1 MGAFLLS
8 KYILYKE
15 GDEKVKEI
23 CVVIFVLMMIGVGV
37 YSKKK
42 VRSSNDFLLGGRNM
56 GGWVSA
62 FAYGT
67 SYFSAVIFIG
77 YAGAQGWEFGVPI
90 TWIGIC
96 NAIFGCFLAWKIL
109 AKKTRDMTQRLDART
124 MPEFFEKRYDSK
136 PMKLVSA
143 LIIFIFLV
151 PYTASVYKGLGYI
164 LTSSFNIDF
173 NLAIFFMAL
182 LTAVYLL
189 LGGYVATAINDLI
202 QGVIMLVGCICMVV
216 FVVNHPDV
224 GGLSK
229 GLSQLKQIDPS
240 LTAVFSGGDKT
251 LPLIGLILM
260 TSFGVW
266 GLPQMIHKYYAIKD
280 DDAIKKGTI
289 IASIFALVIGGSA
302 YFTGSLG
309 RLFFIDPATGT
320 AVMPGATVA
329 APDSGMAD
337 VIIPTML
344 ERALPD
350 ALMGIIIVLILSAS
364 MSTLAS
370 LVLVSS
376 STISIDFIKGFVK
389 ENISDKAMMILM
401 RILCFIFVG
410 ISYVLAISGPST
422 IVSLMSLSWG
432 VISGMFLGPYVWGIW
447 WKKTTKIGAWSGMI
461 GGGLMMSIGTILSN
475 KGLLQQGLTSPV
487 ISSLAMIISC
497 VSVPLVS
504 LVTTQMNEH
513 YVAKVFDET
522 IE

>member
-1 MGAFLLS
+1 MVGVGIYS
-8 KYILYKE
+8 KR
-15 GDEKVKEI
+15 KVK
-23 CVVIFVLMMIGVGV
+23 
-37 YSKKK
+37 
-42 VRSSNDFLLGGRNM
+42 SSNDFLLGGRNM

-96 NAIFGCFLAWKIL
+96 NGIFGCYLAWKVL
-109 AKKTRDMTQRLDART
+109 AKRTRQMTQRLDART
-124 MPEFFEKRYDSK
+124 MPEFFEKRYDSRN
-136 PMKLVSA
+136 MKFVSA

-164 LTSSFNIDF
+164 LQSSFNISF

-202 QGVIMLVGCICMVV
+202 QGVIMLVGCVLMVLY
-216 FVVNHPDV
+216 VVNHPNV
-224 GGLSK
+224 GGLSE
-229 GLSQLKQIDPS
+229 GFTRLNQLDPD
-240 LTAVFSGGDKT
+240 LTSIFSGGSKT
-251 LPLIGLILM
+251 LPLIGLIIM

-280 DDAIKKGTI
+280 ETAIQKGTI
-289 IASIFALVIGGSA
+289 ISTIFALIIGGSA

-309 RLFFIDPATGT
+309 RLFFIDEASGV
-320 AVMPGATVA
+320 AVMPGATVEA
-329 APDSGMAD
+329 ANSGMAD
-337 VIIPTML
+337 MIIPIML
-344 ERALPD
+344 ESTLPT

-376 STISIDFIKGFVK
+376 STISIDFVKGFVNPK
-389 ENISDKAMMILM
+389 MSDKAMMIMM
-401 RILCFIFVG
+401 RVFCFIFVAV
-410 ISYVLAISGPST
+410 SYLLAVGQSST

-432 VISGMFLGPYVWGIW
+432 VISGMFLGPYVFGIW
-447 WKKTTKIGAWSGMI
+447 WKKTTKLGAWSGFIVGGLVMI
-461 GGGLMMSIGTILSN
+461 GGTVLSN
-475 KGLLQQGLTSPV
+475 KGMLPSAITGPV
-487 ISSLAMIISC
+487 ISSLAMLASC
-497 VSVPLVS
+497 ISVPVVS
-504 LVTTQMNEH
+504 LLSAQMSESH
-513 YVAKVFDET
+513 ISKTFGE
-522 IE
+522 EKSL

>member
-1 MGAFLLS
+1 M
-8 KYILYKE
+8 KE
-15 GDEKVKEI
+15 L
-23 CVVIFVLMMIGVGV
+23 CVVLFILTMVGVGV
-37 YSKKK
+37 YSKRK
-42 VRSSNDFLLGGRNM
+42 VKSSNDFLLGGRNM

-96 NAIFGCFLAWKIL
+96 NAIFGCFLAWKVL
-109 AKKTRDMTQRLDART
+109 AKKTREMTQRLDART
-124 MPEFFEKRYDSK
+124 MPEFFEKRYDSRN
-136 PMKLVSA
+136 MKFVAA

-164 LTSSFNIDF
+164 LQSSFNISF

-202 QGVIMLVGCICMVV
+202 QGVIMLVGCICMVLYV
-216 FVVNHPDV
+216 INHPDV

-229 GLSQLKQIDPS
+229 GLESLKAIDPT
-240 LTAVFSGGDKT
+240 LVGGFSTGNKA
-251 LPLIGLILM
+251 LPLLGLILM

-280 DDAIKKGTI
+280 EAAIKKGTI
-289 IASIFALVIGGSA
+289 ISSVFALVIGGSA

-309 RLFFIDPATGT
+309 RLFFVDANGI
-320 AVMPGATVA
+320 AVMPGATAA
-329 APDSGMAD
+329 APNSGMAD
-337 VIIPTML
+337 MIIPTML
-344 ERALPD
+344 EKALPA

-376 STISIDFIKGFVK
+376 STISIDFVKGFIK
-389 ENISDKAMMILM
+389 PNISDKAMMIMM
-401 RILCFIFVG
+401 RVFCFIFVAV
-410 ISYVLAISGPST
+410 SYILAVGQPST

-432 VISGMFLGPYVWGIW
+432 VISGMFLGPYLFGIW
-447 WKKTTKIGAWSGMI
+447 WKKTTKAGAWAGFI
-461 GGGLMMSIGTILSN
+461 GGGAVMIIGTLLGN
-475 KGLLQQGLTSPV
+475 NGLLPQVVTSPV
-487 ISSLAMIISC
+487 ISSFAM
-497 VSVPLVS
+497 LVS
-504 LVTTQMNEH
+504 CTIVPVVSLLSTQMSMQHVCE
-513 YVAKVFDET
+513 VFGEA
-522 IE
+522 EE